1 MEANGIQEEM
11 KQSLDDF
18 DHWHIGSSPMKFWKF
33 KSGEVTVYFAGWY
46 TFKQVFTART
56 DSEFQDTLK
65 SINESKRQQEELKK
79 YIKKCKKDKVKS
91 NPTIEK
97 ELEFQ
102 INDNFESLMS
112 IIDTDFLTNNFGL
125 TLRLDYEQGDRND
138 RFKGKLMIHYN
149 ISNYIVNYSNTMIRV
164 MNLVLFRGTHR

>member
-1 MEANGIQEEM
+1 MEATGSQEEM

-18 DHWHIGSSPMKFWKF
+18 DHCHIGSSPMKFWKL

-46 TFKQVFTART
+46 TFKQVFTAWT
-56 DSEFQDTLK
+56 DSELQDTLK
-65 SINESKRQQEELKK
+65 SINESIRQQEELKK
-79 YIKKCKKDKVKS
+79 NIKKCKKDKVKS
-91 NPTIEK
+91 NPTTEK
-97 ELEFQ
+97 ELEYH

-112 IIDTDFLTNNFGL
+112 IIDTDVLTNNFGL

-138 RFKGKLMIHYN
+138 RCEGKLMIHFN
-149 ISNYIVNYSNTMIRV
+149 ISNYIVNYSNTMIRI